1 MVLGYSP
8 PDLQMDAK
16 DGADP
21 FAFDGRLENAS
32 RKCVGCAGRLGF
44 GARLAILATLQSVVL
59 MNLRKSDI
67 DAVTANASSTI
78 SLGPYFAGHH
88 QPLRVW
94 ILRLYFMGLNLSNSQ
109 IAKELELDMEG
120 FWSLLRSWLR
130 PHRGISQEKLPLYL
144 AFYQFVHNT
153 RKRGK
158 ALLNSLV
165 DRLLA

>member
-21 FAFDGRLENAS
+21 FAFDGRSKMLRGSAWD
-32 RKCVGCAGRLGF
+32 ALADWGF
-44 GARLAILATLQSVVL
+44 GARLATLATLQSVVL
-59 MNLRKSDI
+59 MNLRKSDSGI

-94 ILRLYFMGLNLSNSQ
+94 ILCLYFMGLNLSNSQ
-109 IAKELELDMEG
+109 IAKELELDPDSAHEMAT
-120 FWSLLRSWLR
+120 LLRN
-130 PHRGISQEKLPLYL
+130 GIL
-144 AFYQFVHNT
+144 AKEPEVILSGAQFSCMSAW
-153 RKRGK
+153 KRCT
-158 ALLNSLV
+158 
-165 DRLLA
+165 